1 MSTPWD
7 GIARPPS
14 GHTWKLRDARA
25 ASRVLFGRSAE
36 GKPAFLLEMK
46 ADYPDL
52 LMRLPEIRGLRLDH
66 RKFDNP
72 KVYGLIVELRES
84 QDETMFGALCD
95 DLVRAIEPLAEERQA
110 VLTFLNRMA
119 HWQKFL
125 SQDRGRLLSQ
135 AEIRGLMGELVVLG
149 HLLDR
154 DPGRAF
160 EIVTGWVGPLGAPQ
174 DFQLP
179 GFVVEAKTTGPGGA
193 RIHIASE
200 FQLDPAGAPLFL
212 AVVPLEESDF
222 PGAASINSAVR
233 SMQSRLDERTA
244 LLFLDRLG
252 AAGYIELAQYDS
264 PTFRAGPPDLY
275 TVTDEFPKLVSA
287 TLPQGITGV
296 QYGLDLPEID
306 RFRIP
311 ELPEATP

>member
-7 GIARPPS
+7 GIARPTS
-14 GHTWKLRDARA
+14 GHAWKLRDARA
-25 ASRVLFGRSAE
+25 ASRVFFGRNAE
-36 GKPAFLLEMK
+36 GRPAFLLEMK

-72 KVYGLIVELRES
+72 TVYGLIVELRES

-119 HWQKFL
+119 HWQRFL
-125 SQDRGRLLSQ
+125 SQDRGRLLSP
-135 AEIRGLMGELVVLG
+135 AEVRGLMGELVVLG

-160 EIVTGWVGPLGAPQ
+160 ETLTGWAGPLGAPQ

-179 GFVVEAKTTGPGGA
+179 EFLVEAKTTGAGGA
-193 RIHIASE
+193 RINIASE
-200 FQLDPAGAPLFL
+200 FQLDPAGALLFL
-212 AVVPLEESDF
+212 AVVPLVEADSS
-222 PGAASINSAVR
+222 GAASLNMAVR
-233 SMQSRLDERTA
+233 KVQERLDERTA

-252 AAGYIELAQYDS
+252 AAGYIDLAQYDS
-264 PTFRAGPPDLY
+264 PTFLAGLPDFY
-275 TVTDEFPKLVSA
+275 TVTEEFPKLISA
-287 TLPQGITGV
+287 TLPTGIAGV
-296 QYGLDLPEID
+296 QYGIDLTEIG

-311 ELPEATP
+311 ELPEVAA

>member
-1 MSTPWD
+1 
-7 GIARPPS
+7 
-14 GHTWKLRDARA
+14 
-25 ASRVLFGRSAE
+25 
-36 GKPAFLLEMK
+36 MK

-66 RKFDNP
+66 RKFDSP

-95 DLVRAIEPLAEERQA
+95 DLIRAIEPLAEERQA
-110 VLTFLNRMA
+110 VLTFLHRMA
-119 HWQKFL
+119 HWQRFL
-125 SQDRGRLLSQ
+125 SQDKGRLLSQ

-154 DPGRAF
+154 DPGRTF

-179 GFVVEAKTTGPGGA
+179 EFLVEAKTASPNGSG
-193 RIHIASE
+193 IHIASE
-200 FQLDPAGAPLFL
+200 FQLDPAGSLLFL
-212 AVVPLEESDF
+212 AVVPLSESDSS
-222 PGAASINSAVR
+222 GAVSLNSAVR
-233 SMQSRLDERTA
+233 LMQSRLDERTA

-264 PTFRAGPPDLY
+264 PSFLAGLPDFY
-275 TVTDEFPKLVSA
+275 TVTDEFPRLVSA
-287 TLPQGITGV
+287 TLPPGISGV

-311 ELPEATP
+311 ELPEPAA